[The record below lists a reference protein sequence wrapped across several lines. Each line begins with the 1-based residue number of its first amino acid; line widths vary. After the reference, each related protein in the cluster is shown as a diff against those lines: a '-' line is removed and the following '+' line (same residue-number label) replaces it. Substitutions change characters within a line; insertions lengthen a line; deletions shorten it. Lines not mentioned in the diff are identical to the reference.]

1 MYKAIYLQKRKE
13 FWQEEDIVMP
23 FVLINLET
31 NTLVTDFTGFVIK
44 AGIGEGCDA
53 DILVDNDAIGG
64 VTISGE
70 KFEVHFEREDVGL
83 LCKGIQ
89 KLEIEIEKDNK
100 HFTVY
105 RDKVIIR
112 EEFID

>member
-13 FWQEEDIVMP
+13 FWQGEDIIMP
-23 FVLINLET
+23 FALIDLET

-53 DILVDNDAIGG
+53 DIVVDNDAIGG
-64 VTISGE
+64 VTTSGE
-70 KFEVHFEREDVGL
+70 KFEVHFERTDISL
-83 LCKGIQ
+83 LCQGI
-89 KLEIEIEKDNK
+89 KIFEIEIEKDDK

-105 RDKVIIR
+105 NDKLIIR